1 MGERIYYYLY
11 NICPQKCPQRRPKMC
26 PQRWWKWWRKDV
38 AFPLAAYKTRGKAGY
53 LSKLKPWMTLVWR
66 TWAYFSV
73 IVTLEWASILLTVS
87 IPTPFVKAQVA
98 KVWRL

>member
-1 MGERIYYYLY
+1 
-11 NICPQKCPQRRPKMC
+11 
-26 PQRWWKWWRKDV
+26 
-38 AFPLAAYKTRGKAGY
+38 
-53 LSKLKPWMTLVWR
+53 MTLVWR

-98 KVWRL
+98 KVWRPTCIVRLMCSFAMLAMSFSWSLHF